1 MRSRGT
7 PLPHQQPLG
16 TPRRGR
22 QGPETLPDPPGR
34 VLTGNRPGGDS
45 SGALRF
51 RRPSGDRS
59 LSLCARGPRLCSGRH
74 LKLGSR
80 REHAQQGWGG
90 IPWTNSVSP
99 GLPGVEPKRRPD
111 QSAREGAGPC
121 RDSAL
126 AWWGPRVRCPL
137 AQLCVLIGALPGQG
151 GFNGYR
157 LTSPGLDLGS
167 PQRKLEELFK
177 GLLRPRRSPEGAEGT
192 TAFTLTGA
200 TDPAPRCIP
209 EHAASSPLVPGTA
222 PRPRPSVQP
231 SPLVPPPLLVPPT
244 PTGPAP
250 VHLSSPCP
258 WVQPPL
264 TEHGHGHLSFSHH
277 PGRWGP
283 GWLRSGELRG
293 LGCVPGPLAG
303 GGRRDPASS
312 ELTPLPQGA
321 PGPRPPR
328 PSPAARTP
336 PSGRP
341 YFLAARPPVC
351 RQRPLVMATPLTALS
366 LASLLLL

>member
-1 MRSRGT
+1 MGA
-7 PLPHQQPLG
+7 G
-16 TPRRGR
+16 RGR
-22 QGPETLPDPPGR
+22 S
-34 VLTGNRPGGDS
+34 GNRPGGDS